1 MGTIKEDADAIR
13 VRIRELRGE
22 VTVEQARLR
31 VVQAR
36 CDHIDKFR
44 RSTMGDVGWY
54 CPECGWGT

>member
-1 MGTIKEDADAIR
+1 MSTIKEDADAVR

-36 CDHIDKFR
+36 CEHPDKYR
-44 RSTMGDVGWY
+44 TSTMGDSGWH